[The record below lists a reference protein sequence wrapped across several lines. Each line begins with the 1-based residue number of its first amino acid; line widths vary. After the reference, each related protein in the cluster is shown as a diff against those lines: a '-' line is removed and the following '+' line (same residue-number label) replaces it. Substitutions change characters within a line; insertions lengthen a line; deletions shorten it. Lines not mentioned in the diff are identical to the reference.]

1 MYPFERFTERA
12 KKVLTLAQEEAERSH
27 HSYIGTEH
35 LLLGLLREGEGLAAK
50 VLNNL
55 GVEIDKVR
63 STIESVLGR
72 NERIIIQQIIP
83 TSRVKKVIEISFE
96 EARRMGNNYVGTEHL
111 LLGLLIEG
119 EGIAAHVL
127 EDLGAN
133 LEKVRGEIEKLLH
146 EFGHRRGVEG
156 GAEEAVQDA
165 AARPVL
171 PRPHRPRQQE
181 LARPGDR
188 PRDGDRARHP
198 DPEPAHQEQPGT
210 HRRARRR
217 QDGDRRRA
225 RAADHPR
232 EHARVA
238 DGQARA
244 HARHGRARRGH
255 QVPRR
260 VRGAVEEDPRRDPRS
275 REVVLFIDELHTL
288 VGAGAAEGAIDAAN
302 ILKPALARGEIQ
314 CIGATT
320 LNEYRKYI
328 EKDAALERR
337 FQPVFVDE
345 PTLAETIEI
354 LHGIR
359 SLYEKH
365 HRVKITDDALKA
377 AAELSVRYVSDRS
390 LPDKAIDLI
399 DEACAR
405 VRMKLTTT
413 PEELRALQREIRELQ
428 TQKEEAIAEQDYE
441 TAANFRDKEKKLKD
455 KYVSLET
462 KWRDELGATV
472 PDVTE
477 EDIAEIISA
486 WTGVPV
492 SRLVEEETSRLLR
505 MEEEIH
511 KRLIGQ
517 DDAVKVI
524 SQAVRRARAG
534 LKDAKRPIGSFMF
547 LGPTGVGKTELS
559 RALAEFLFDN
569 EDAII
574 RLDMSEFMER
584 HSTARLVGSPPGY
597 VGYDEGGQLT
607 EAVRRRPY
615 SVVLFDEIE
624 KAHPEV
630 FNMLL
635 QILEDGRLSDAKG
648 KAVNF
653 SNTIIIMTSNLGV
666 HGLKLN
672 MSLGFQPAIPDE
684 RTSSSEHGKMRD
696 SIMDELKKQ
705 FRPEFLNRVD
715 AVVVFQRLDHPQMRQ
730 IVDLLLAKVAEHL
743 AAQELVFTVADDA
756 KDKLVEE
763 GFDKI
768 YGARP
773 LRRVIQRVIEDPLS
787 EELLRLK
794 HGPGDHVMV
803 EVVDGEVKMRLVPK
817 GNRREK
823 KEKAEVAAGA
833 ASGPPSAPPAE

>member
-55 GVEIDKVR
+55 GVEIGKVR
-63 STIESVLGR
+63 QTIDSVLGR

-96 EARRMGNNYVGTEHL
+96 EARRMGHNYVGTEHL

-133 LEKVRGEIEKLLH
+133 LEKVRSEIERLLH
-146 EFGHRRGVEG
+146 DTSVDESEPTPKKPSKTPLLDQFGRDLTEMAHKDQLDPVIGREMEIERVIQILSRRTKNNPALIGEPGVGKTAIAEGLAQQIVLGNVPESLHNKRVLTLDMGALVAGTKYRGEF
-156 GAEEAVQDA
+156 EERLKKILDEI
-165 AARPVL
+165 RS
-171 PRPHRPRQQE
+171 
-181 LARPGDR
+181 
-188 PRDGDRARHP
+188 
-198 DPEPAHQEQPGT
+198 
-210 HRRARRR
+210 
-217 QDGDRRRA
+217 
-225 RAADHPR
+225 
-232 EHARVA
+232 
-238 DGQARA
+238 
-244 HARHGRARRGH
+244 
-255 QVPRR
+255 
-260 VRGAVEEDPRRDPRS
+260 S

-320 LNEYRKYI
+320 LNEFRKYI

-337 FQPVFVDE
+337 FQPVFVDQ
-345 PTLAETIEI
+345 PTLLETIDI
-354 LHGIR
+354 LNGVK
-359 SLYEKH
+359 SLYDKH
-365 HRVKITDDALKA
+365 HRVRITDA
-377 AAELSVRYVSDRS
+377 AVRAAVVLSDRYVADRA

-399 DEACAR
+399 DEASAR

-413 PEELRALQREIRELQ
+413 PDDLKALQKEIKSLQ
-428 TQKEEAIAEQDYE
+428 VEKEDAIANQDYE
-441 TAANFRDKEKKLKD
+441 GAASVRDREKKLKD
-455 KYVSLET
+455 QYSLREAD
-462 KWRDELGATV
+462 WREGLGETV
-472 PDVTE
+472 PDVGE
-477 EDIAEIISA
+477 EDIAQIVAA

-505 MEEEIH
+505 MEEELH
-511 KRLIGQ
+511 HRVVGQ
-517 DDAVKVI
+517 DEAIKTI

-534 LKDAKRPIGSFMF
+534 LKDPRRPIGSFIF
-547 LGPTGVGKTELS
+547 LGPTGVGKTELA
-559 RALAEFLFDN
+559 RALAEFMFDS

-584 HSTARLVGSPPGY
+584 HTTARLVGSPPGY

-615 SVVLFDEIE
+615 SVILLDEIE

-648 KAVNF
+648 KMVSFA
-653 SNTIIIMTSNLGV
+653 NTVIVMTSNLGMRDI
-666 HGLKLN
+666 N
-672 MSLGFQPAIPDE
+672 QAQTALGFQSALAAEENEAD
-684 RTSSSEHGKMRD
+684 RRHK
-696 SIMDELKKQ
+696 IMQDRIGRELKVL

-715 AVVVFQRLDHPQMRQ
+715 AVVTFKPLTPEQVRQ
-730 IVDLLLAKVAEHL
+730 IVDLLLARL
-743 AAQELVFTVADDA
+743 DQR
-756 KDKLVEE
+756 LVEQNVHVTVTSGARDLLARE
-763 GFDKI
+763 GFDRQF
-768 YGARP
+768 GARP
-773 LRRVIQRVIEDPLS
+773 LRRVITSRIEDQLS
-787 EELLRLK
+787 EELLRGRLSR
-794 HGPGDHVMV
+794 GDSI
-803 EVVDGEVKMRLVPK
+803 EIDLDGEGGLTFNVTAKGAVEGVAPAVPD
-817 GNRREK
+817 
-823 KEKAEVAAGA
+823 
-833 ASGPPSAPPAE
+833 PS